1 MQTLRRFTRNRF
13 FSHARITAAV
23 ILITAA
29 AAMAFV
35 AASPRASAALTARTH
50 PRPLCQDNSA
60 LCTEVADS
68 LNYDGKYTGHDE
80 PSLLFYSNTPGSGHS
95 NLYRLTLPKDPPTL
109 PVQNG
114 TGGTFNFQL
123 HPAFWVG
130 MAMCDDQ
137 SAPNPGGSSV
147 GPTVPCTPDSDSNIY
162 TSTTPS
168 DPHYI
173 GKHPGGAFME
183 MQFYPPGWAPWPA
196 GISCDPTK
204 WCAALNIDSYSLNQ
218 NTGQAN
224 NEACL
229 DSVGVE
235 PVNFAFIT
243 KSGVADFRGDPQD
256 GRHFTPVLST
266 ALLMNSGDQLTV
278 EMHDTPA
285 GFTVIIKDLTTGETG
300 SMTAS
305 VANGFAQIKFDPT
318 ATTCTSLPSAFHP
331 MYATSSED
339 TRLPWTA
346 HAYNVAF
353 SDEIGHFEYCSG
365 VDPKTLTCYG
375 NSPTDP
381 SRLDGDDYYCFSES
395 QSLRVRVGGCIGTDT
410 DFDGVPYQRTW
421 PGSLSNPA
429 RDAALNPTSVLFTS
443 PLFNGSQNYSR
454 VAFEV
459 DLPRIEAAD
468 YGGICNRTT
477 GANCVN
483 PPPGANFYP
492 IYSTA
497 SIGGHCTWQ
506 LGGPYIPGTTNT
518 FGGNSTAEF
527 GPLLLLAYPVP
538 GGTSF
543 RYNNFRNVLSSN
555 PCAF

>member
-1 MQTLRRFTRNRF
+1 
-13 FSHARITAAV
+13 
-23 ILITAA
+23 
-29 AAMAFV
+29 
-35 AASPRASAALTARTH
+35 
-50 PRPLCQDNSA
+50 
-60 LCTEVADS
+60 
-68 LNYDGKYTGHDE
+68 
-80 PSLLFYSNTPGSGHS
+80 
-95 NLYRLTLPKDPPTL
+95 
-109 PVQNG
+109 VQNG

-123 HPAFWVG
+123 HPAFWLG
-130 MAMCDDQ
+130 MSMCDDQ

-147 GPTVPCTPDSDSNIY
+147 GPTVPCTPDSDTNIY
-162 TSTTPS
+162 DSTDPTDPS
-168 DPHYI
+168 YI

-204 WCAALNIDSYSLNQ
+204 WCAALNIDSFSENQ
-218 NTGQAN
+218 NTGRFN

-229 DSVGVE
+229 DSVGPE

-243 KSGVADFRGDPQD
+243 RSGVADFRGDPQD
-256 GRHFTPVLST
+256 FRHFTPVLST

-278 EMHDTPA
+278 DMHDTA
-285 GFTVIIKDLTTGETG
+285 DGFTVIIHDLTTGDTG

-305 VANGFAQIKFDPT
+305 VANGFAQIKYDPN

-331 MYATSSED
+331 MYATSGEH

-365 VDPKTLTCYG
+365 VDPQTGICHGT
-375 NSPTDP
+375 SHTDP
-381 SRLDGDDYYCFSES
+381 AGLDADDDLCFSES
-395 QSLRVRVGGCIGTDT
+395 QSLSVRVSGCLDTDI

-421 PGSLSNPA
+421 PGSLTDPA
-429 RDAALNPTSVLFTS
+429 QDRNLHPSSVLFTS
-443 PLFNGSQNYSR
+443 PVFNGSQNYSR

-468 YGGICNRTT
+468 FGGNCNRTT

-497 SIGGHCTWQ
+497 NIGGHCTWQ

-527 GPLLLLAYPVP
+527 GPLLILAYPTQAS
-538 GGTSF
+538 GTPTVVL
-543 RYNNFRNVLSSN
+543 RYNNFRNILGSN
-555 PCAF
+555 PCAY